1 MLDYLRPSN
10 KSLRDS
16 VNFFSQFF
24 SLCSSPWG
32 CPLLS
37 LRFTCLSSIMSVQLH
52 PVSEFST
59 PKIVFFSSRI
69 SIWFIFLLFLFQCQ
83 CFPLL
88 CWSFHSLEISHF
100 PYLLVPIFCSFWS
113 RTLFSF
119 LLRLCFISWFLEC
132 WAIWDH
138 IMDITNLKL

>member
-1 MLDYLRPSN
+1 MLYYLRPSN
-10 KSLRDS
+10 KSPRDS
-16 VNFFSQFF
+16 INFFSQFF
-24 SLCSSPWG
+24 SLCSSPWT

-37 LRFTCLSSIMSVQLH
+37 LRFTCLSSIMSMQLH

-59 PKIVFFSSRI
+59 PKLVFFSSRI
-69 SIWFIFLLFLFQCQ
+69 FISFIFLLFLFQCQ

-113 RTLFSF
+113 RTQSIFFPLETVFHF
-119 LLRLCFISWFLEC
+119 LILRMLNNFGSYPG
-132 WAIWDH
+132 H
-138 IMDITNLKL
+138 YKS